1 MANEARYERW
11 AGEGA
16 MPMKNFA
23 APEPDRDGSTHAS
36 CREAPAGERRRLVV
50 PPATARNDERGKLRP
65 RGMSNCLT
73 VPSPPGTFRTAPVDV
88 IPDPLPESPEPIA
101 ASRNIGEVAT
111 AQVTF
116 KHSSTSASV
125 NAAST
130 VKAAGH
136 RV

>member
-1 MANEARYERW
+1 
-11 AGEGA
+11 

-73 VPSPPGTFRTAPVDV
+73 VPSAPRTFRTAPVDV
-88 IPDPLPESPEPIA
+88 IPDPLPESPEQVA
-101 ASRNIGEVAT
+101 ASRDIGEVAT
-111 AQVTF
+111 AQMTF
-116 KHSSTSASV
+116 KHSSTSVSV
-125 NAAST
+125 NADPAVIAT
-130 VKAAGH
+130 GH